1 MKNINFLLG
10 MSALLVLGACGG
22 EEEGKTEKKGGP
34 ITVETY
40 TAQPEPVEHI
50 IEVPGTVLPFEAV
63 EIYSELNGRVQKIHF
78 KEGQYVQKG
87 AALIQ
92 MDTDVLQAQRKQL
105 KVELDLAEKDERR
118 KKALLASKA
127 LSSEE
132 YERSLSNLN
141 SLQAQVELLDVQ
153 ISKGTIRAP
162 FSGKVG
168 LRTISEGAY
177 LTPSTLI
184 TTLAQNDQL
193 KIEFSVAERY
203 AGKVKS
209 GQEITVKTADDTTGR
224 TAEVYASAATINEQS
239 RMLTVRAAMPS
250 SETLFPGSF
259 VNVSYNM
266 GIDKNS
272 ILVPNSAIVPVMK
285 GQKIW
290 VLRDGKAVSIAVE
303 TGIKTAQRTQIF
315 GDISAGDTVIIT
327 GLLGLRDGVPVISKT
342 ATK

>member
-10 MSALLVLGACGG
+10 MTVLLMLTACGS
-22 EEEGKTEKKGGP
+22 EEETKTEKKSGP
-34 ITVETY
+34 IPVETY
-40 TAQPEPVEHI
+40 VAQTESVEHI
-50 IEVPGTVLPFEAV
+50 IQVPGTVLPFEAV
-63 EIYSELNGRVQKIHF
+63 EIYSELNGRVKKIHF

-92 MDTDVLQAQRKQL
+92 MDTDILQAQRKQL
-105 KVELDLAEKDERR
+105 QVELELAEKDERR
-118 KKALLASKA
+118 KKALLTSKA
-127 LSSEE
+127 ISSEE
-132 YERSLSNLN
+132 YERSLSSLN

-177 LTPSTLI
+177 LTPATLI

-203 AGKVKS
+203 AGKVKN
-209 GQEITVKTADDTTGR
+209 GQKITVTTADDTTGQS
-224 TAEVYASAATINEQS
+224 AEVYASAATINEQS
-239 RMLTVRAAMPS
+239 RMLMVRAAMPS
-250 SETLFPGSF
+250 SERLFPGSF

-266 GIDKNS
+266 GLDTNS

-290 VLRDGKAVSIAVE
+290 VLRDGKAVSVAVE
-303 TGIKTAQRTQIF
+303 TGIKTAERTQVF
-315 GDISAGDTVIIT
+315 GDVSAGDTVIIT
-327 GLLGLRDGVPVISKT
+327 GLLGLRDGVSVISKT